1 MDGIFLQWKLL
12 PGESSHCARK
22 LGGGIWEQA
31 PEAGVLQPGVFAE
44 TCKVFKSNSGAECV
58 NVKKAMD
65 IGLQTALFLLLCP

>member
-1 MDGIFLQWKLL
+1 MQGNWV
-12 PGESSHCARK
+12 
-22 LGGGIWEQA
+22 GGFGSRQLA

-58 NVKKAMD
+58 NIKKAMD